1 MQGVVALF
9 IIHGLLG
16 GILWLL
22 IHWQWT
28 KKAVVQ
34 HTIVSA
40 IAGYLYW
47 LLHSEFNFPNSLMSV
62 ISGYFGVDFI
72 KQIVEFFGKA
82 KRYR

>member
-1 MQGVVALF
+1 MYEEVALF
-9 IIHGLLG
+9 VIHGFLG
-16 GILWLL
+16 GVLWLL

-40 IAGYLYW
+40 IAGYIYW
-47 LLHSEFNFPNSLMSV
+47 LLHSEYNFPNGLMSI

-72 KQIVEFFGKA
+72 KQVVELFGKA